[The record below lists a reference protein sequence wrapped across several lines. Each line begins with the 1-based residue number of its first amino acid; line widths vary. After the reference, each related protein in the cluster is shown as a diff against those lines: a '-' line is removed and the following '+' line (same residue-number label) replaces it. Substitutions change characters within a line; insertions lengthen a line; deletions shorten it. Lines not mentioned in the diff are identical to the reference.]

1 MQAFSKVTGSIKTQA
16 EKDIIELKKSL
27 AKGAI
32 SQEDYEAK
40 VAKITADAA
49 KDANDAM
56 IANLRTI
63 LDNTKLSEEKRA
75 EYSDKLTELEIANE
89 NAAADAAIDANKKA
103 VDSDK
108 EAAAQRMATAEM
120 IASQGMEM
128 IGAIAEFANQKSEQR
143 IEELEAEKESNT
155 ANYESQQAELD
166 NAIMS
171 DETRAA
177 KQKELDEKKAA
188 DELKIQQKI
197 QAEKVKQA
205 KWEKAQAIMSAVIG
219 ASLAIIKTS
228 AELGF
233 PLAIPFIAMTAA
245 TSAIN
250 VATILSQKVPAYE
263 HGGLTQGE
271 PVSLWGERRQ
281 EVAVTPGGEVY
292 TASVP
297 TLSSFDKGTRIY
309 SSVTDFER
317 QNSFSFDYDRM
328 ANKIPRASVSID
340 YDRISTIVGN
350 NGKYR
355 ALKYRRYN

>member
-1 MQAFSKVTGSIKTQA
+1 VQAFSKVTGSIKTQA

-63 LDNTKLSEEKRA
+63 LSNAELSAEKRA

-143 IEELEAEKESNT
+143 IEELEAE
-155 ANYESQQAELD
+155 L
-166 NAIMS
+166 
-171 DETRAA
+171 
-177 KQKELDEKKAA
+177 
-188 DELKIQQKI
+188 
-197 QAEKVKQA
+197 
-205 KWEKAQAIMSAVIG
+205 
-219 ASLAIIKTS
+219 
-228 AELGF
+228 
-233 PLAIPFIAMTAA
+233 
-245 TSAIN
+245 
-250 VATILSQKVPAYE
+250 
-263 HGGLTQGE
+263 
-271 PVSLWGERRQ
+271 VSLRQ
-281 EVAVTPGGEVY
+281 
-292 TASVP
+292 SVKEEGVHP
-297 TLSSFDKGTRIY
+297 
-309 SSVTDFER
+309 
-317 QNSFSFDYDRM
+317 
-328 ANKIPRASVSID
+328 
-340 YDRISTIVGN
+340 
-350 NGKYR
+350 
-355 ALKYRRYN
+355 